1 MANTKINLIGQS
13 DQNLSGATIMSPVG
27 IEMKDLSGL
36 VENLD
41 ELSGQNGAEKA
52 ARIDADAAE
61 KLRAKTAEA
70 QIAQDLSD
78 YGTSNDAALAAEAKE
93 RLFTDAGLQ
102 TAIDLEKGRL
112 DVILSGSQVDLN
124 QFKEVVEFIETID
137 LQNDEDLLGAV
148 TSINVDITANKVAAE
163 DADAAEKAARI
174 DADAAEK
181 LRAETSE
188 GVLQGNISDEAS
200 TARSAEA
207 QIAQDL
213 SDYGTS
219 NDAALAAEE
228 AARIDADAAEKLR
241 AETSEGVLQGNISDE
256 ASTARSAEAQIA
268 QDLSDY
274 GTSNDAALA
283 AEEAARIDADA
294 AEKLRAE
301 TSEAQIAQDLSDY
314 GTSNDAALAAEEAAR
329 ITADTGLQTAI
340 DLEKGRLDVI
350 LSGSQVDLNQFKE
363 VVEFI
368 ETIDLKND
376 AELLGAVTSINVDI
390 TANKVAAEDAVAA
403 EVAVRKAVVDAEEAR
418 AKTAEEDLK
427 DNISAVQTELDE
439 YKSSNDDALEDEV
452 KRSTGVE
459 TALSAKTDEMIAQF
473 TDGLRK
479 EQEERK
485 AGDDA
490 LDTKINDVVFN
501 ETPGMNSI
509 YELGKGIDKVMEENI
524 YNFIPRRSEIGDYDS
539 ETGVVT
545 LSKGYFKQTFMFF
558 INGLM
563 MDDGDYTSLDGNDE
577 SEGVIGLELL
587 GDAKTLADNG
597 AKMVE
602 YGIQAGDFT
611 FLMEEPIDEGVRLE
625 GKRKEEGDATKL
637 PSDIVGPIAEGVEGE
652 GGE

>member
-41 ELSGQNGAEKA
+41 ALSITDGEIQDKLDADISDEAKARKA
-52 ARIDADAAE
+52 AD
-61 KLRAKTAEA
+61 A

-93 RLFTDAGLQ
+93 RIFTDAGLQ

-163 DADAAEKAARI
+163 DAVAAEEVARI
-174 DADAAEK
+174 AAVAAEK

-188 GVLQGNISDEAS
+188 
-200 TARSAEA
+200 
-207 QIAQDL
+207 
-213 SDYGTS
+213 
-219 NDAALAAEE
+219 EE
-228 AARIDADAAEKLR
+228 
-241 AETSEGVLQGNISDE
+241 
-256 ASTARSAEAQIA
+256 
-268 QDLSDY
+268 
-274 GTSNDAALA
+274 
-283 AEEAARIDADA
+283 
-294 AEKLRAE
+294 
-301 TSEAQIAQDLSDY
+301 
-314 GTSNDAALAAEEAAR
+314 
-329 ITADTGLQTAI
+329 
-340 DLEKGRLDVI
+340 
-350 LSGSQVDLNQFKE
+350 
-363 VVEFI
+363 
-368 ETIDLKND
+368 
-376 AELLGAVTSINVDI
+376 
-390 TANKVAAEDAVAA
+390 
-403 EVAVRKAVVDAEEAR
+403 
-418 AKTAEEDLK
+418 LK
-427 DNISAVQTELDE
+427 DNISAEGKRAMQVEGQIQTELDE
-439 YKSSNDDALEDEV
+439 YKSSNNDALEAEV

-479 EQEERK
+479 EKEERK

-509 YELGKGIDKVMEENI
+509 YEVIEGVDRVMMANI
-524 YNFIPRRSEIGDYDS
+524 YNFNPRRSEIGDYDS

-545 LSKGYFKQTFMFF
+545 LSKGYFEQTFMFF

-563 MDDGDYTSLDGNDE
+563 MDDGDYTSLYGNGE
-577 SEGVIGLELL
+577 SSEGVIGLELL

-602 YGIQAGDFT
+602 YGTQAGDFT
-611 FLMEEPIDEGVRLE
+611 FLMEESKGEYGDRGGEATKQNQQQVVYEGQEIKQFAPDTYAVTDNMLAQQQQGYGVVAPNAEKDGLLSAYEASLLNLSAE
-625 GKRKEEGDATKL
+625 GEGDGTKV
-637 PSDIVGPIAEGVEGE
+637 PPAIVGEGEGSFTFEREVEGEGEGE
-652 GGE
+652 GGESDLEEQMP

>member
-41 ELSGQNGAEKA
+41 ALSITDGEIQDKLDAAISDEAKYRKA
-52 ARIDADAAE
+52 ADE
-61 KLRAKTAEA
+61 

-78 YGTSNDAALAAEAKE
+78 YGTSNNAALAAEAKE
-93 RLFTDAGLQ
+93 RIFTDAGLQ

-228 AARIDADAAEKLR
+228 AARIAA
-241 AETSEGVLQGNISDE
+241 V
-256 ASTARSAEAQIA
+256 
-268 QDLSDY
+268 
-274 GTSNDAALA
+274 
-283 AEEAARIDADA
+283 A

-329 ITADTGLQTAI
+329 ITADAGLQTAI

-403 EVAVRKAVVDAEEAR
+403 EVAVRKAVVAAEEAR

-611 FLMEEPIDEGVRLE
+611 FLMEEPIDEGVELSEER
-625 GKRKEEGDATKL
+625 KRKEEGDATKL